1 MTLPR
6 SSAGDL
12 ALTLRIKRVIDDK
25 FPLQDL
31 VVTHTEGSKSRG
43 DPAQFPLPAWMIKIT

>member
-1 MTLPR
+1 
-6 SSAGDL
+6 
-12 ALTLRIKRVIDDK
+12 
-25 FPLQDL
+25 